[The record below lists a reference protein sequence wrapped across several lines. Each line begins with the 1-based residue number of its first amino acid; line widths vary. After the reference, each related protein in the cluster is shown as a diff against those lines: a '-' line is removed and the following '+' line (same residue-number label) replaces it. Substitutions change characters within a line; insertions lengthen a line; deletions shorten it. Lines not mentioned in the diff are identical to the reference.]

1 MVNNY
6 DDTIF
11 SLATAVGRAATA
23 MVRISGP
30 RVNDVPELLGFAR
43 PEPKIASLRT
53 LKHQKKKLDQSIVL
67 FFSGP
72 ESYTGEDV
80 MELHLHGGR
89 AVIEG
94 VYSALSAQEGF
105 RFAENGEFSKRAVMN
120 GRIDLT
126 EAEGINDLINAET
139 EAQRDQG
146 LNQLEGAL
154 RLQLEKWSKDLKRFG
169 AYIEAYIDFPDEEIP
184 ENILNDLL
192 QGVEATNKELKE
204 FVDDDRKGEILR
216 SGLKVAVIGPPNV
229 GKSSFVNWLTKRDIA
244 ITSEKAGTTRDIV
257 EAHLDLGGYPV
268 TVADTAGIRASEDTI
283 EQEGIRR
290 ARGWAESA
298 DLRVLVLD
306 PETIENANQFGDLL
320 KSDDPVL
327 INKADQAATTKKK
340 MAVGYPLVS
349 VKTGYGLERALS
361 ELTTIAKKKMGTQRL
376 TTITQARHRARLNDC
391 LVALK
396 KAHFGLQN
404 HADLELIAEDF
415 RSAIYCIGRITGHID
430 IEDLLDV
437 VFKEFCI
444 GK

>member
-1 MVNNY
+1 MANNY

-67 FFSGP
+67 FFNGP

-320 KSDDPVL
+320 KGDDPVL
-327 INKADQAATTKKK
+327 INKADQVATTKKK